1 MWGSNQESEET
12 PISSASE
19 SRSSEGSN
27 SSYSNEVLKN
37 FLNLNFSES
46 IDSQKCGSQETYDI
60 LSKLQDKLSF
70 VMSEILINSKL
81 ITGASTSLNNTSKSI
96 RDQVVHISKYSSE
109 VSDTTSEMNAN
120 MGTVSAATE
129 ELSINMQT
137 ISDAASISRDHV
149 NMISQ
154 STSELTDAAKEI
166 AVSTD
171 RATQVSKRAQDR
183 VNSTSEKVSSLEAAA
198 LEIDMV
204 TSTIS
209 EISDQTKLLALNAT
223 IEAARAGEAGK
234 GFAVVAKEV
243 KDLALQTNEAT
254 RNIQKKIAIIQ
265 EATKE
270 ATSAMVGISDVINEV
285 DDVITTIAAASEEQ
299 SVTTN
304 NIAQSILDTTSRI
317 DEMTTNVEQ
326 GALAVQDVNV
336 SISDSAKLAQ
346 DIAESLVEVDKQT
359 TKAMSDAVS
368 TYALALEVSSH
379 NDEMGRNSNQFTIKQ
394 EHSSAVNNAVPALC
408 RFTQSYDVRVNQ
420 FNNDHIRIFDYINE
434 VHKQVKDGVDISVIV
449 QTLKN
454 LGTFTTEHFARE
466 EEKFVSTNYPT
477 YSEHKDIHEKL
488 LAQVR
493 DTIVAI
499 ENGEEV
505 DLIAVLI
512 FLKKWLVDHI
522 MGTDKKYGG
531 YLNERGIS

>member
-1 MWGSNQESEET
+1 MWGSNQESEEILAS
-12 PISSASE
+12 PEKSSSKSE
-19 SRSSEGSN
+19 SN
-27 SSYSNEVLKN
+27 SYSNEVLKQ
-37 FLNLNFSES
+37 FFNLNFKEP
-46 IDSQKCGSQETYDI
+46 IDEKKCGNLETYEI
-60 LSKLQDKLSF
+60 LSMLQDKLSF
-70 VMSEILINSKL
+70 IVSEILINSKL
-81 ITGASTSLNNTSKSI
+81 ITGASTSLNDISKSI
-96 RDQVVHISKYSSE
+96 RDQVEYISKYSSE
-109 VSDTTSEMNAN
+109 VSATTSEMNAN

-154 STSELTDAAKEI
+154 STTELTDAAKEI

-183 VNSTSEKVSSLEAAA
+183 VNSTSEKVASLEAAA
-198 LEIDMV
+198 QEIDIV

-265 EATKE
+265 DATKE
-270 ATSAMVGISDVINEV
+270 ATNAMVGISDVINEV

-336 SISDSAKLAQ
+336 SISDSANLASS
-346 DIAESLVEVDKQT
+346 IADSLIEVDNQT
-359 TKAMSDAVS
+359 SKAMNDAIS

-379 NDEMGRNSNQFTIKQ
+379 NEEMNRNTNQFMIKS
-394 EHSSAVNNAVPALC
+394 EHASSVNNAIPALC
-408 RFTQSYDVRVNQ
+408 RFTQSYDVKVNQ

-434 VHKQVKDGVDISVIV
+434 VHKQVKENVDISVIV

-477 YSEHKDIHEKL
+477 YSAHKQIHENL
-488 LAQVR
+488 LGQVR
-493 DTIVAI
+493 DTITSI
-499 ENGEEV
+499 ENGEDV
-505 DLIAVLI
+505 DLIEVLV

-522 MGTDKKYGG
+522 MGTDKKYGDHF
-531 YLNERGIS
+531 NERGIN